1 MLTHLIIAACT
12 DATHKGQGK
21 YEYQVNLTTAFHL
34 CRAFYLGMIDA
45 ERLTGK
51 LERYVLPV
59 RPERQD
65 KRKRKTKTF
74 VTTILCI
81 ITMPVMAALYQ
92 L

>member
-65 KRKRKTKTF
+65 KRKMKTF
-74 VTTILCI
+74 VTTILYI
-81 ITMPVMAALYQ
+81 ITMPVMTALYQ